1 MERSR
6 ICRRKRSENNITS
19 IDYADMLW
27 LPTALNLRPL
37 GMLYDWVFLDEAQD
51 SSIAAIAL
59 FKKCVKPNVGRWLPA
74 TLSVLPKPRS

>member
-1 MERSR
+1 
-6 ICRRKRSENNITS
+6 
-19 IDYADMLW
+19 MLW

-59 FKKCVKPNVGRWLPA
+59 FKKCVKPNVGRWVCVGDEKQCINLFCG
-74 TLSVLPKPRS
+74 SNEDNFR